1 MASRKSG
8 FYNSEYYKTTRRGRT
23 LDGDMSF
30 DMFPEKYETT
40 AVQEDPN
47 ELYNHNRQVIK
58 DYTPDHGNMLASDE
72 TTRDKHSREKL
83 RLREGGAR
91 TLTMPYSNNDN
102 DTQFHDSDP
111 RGWSVEQPWQEYRRQ
126 LEAQMN
132 RTDFKDDGDYS
143 VPSAGIHPNTMY
155 SQIRGAQDWVK
166 ARLKI
171 FSTSKDNFHN
181 GGIGKYKWYHKS
193 DGEKVDFEETS
204 VNIDQRYDS
213 FAERQNKTSELSN
226 IVNLGSKML
235 RTNTTTDQLVTVSSY
250 GKLMRQKGLIPHE
263 TQLRIVEDDTRWGKV
278 KTGAF
283 SHNNVA
289 SYMSAEVN
297 RESMQ
302 AAVGDKAKF
311 TAAKED
317 ESKNRNA
324 KLTGDIIGLMGFTE
338 NEVKYLESAA
348 ANNVKTAKLAL
359 AQLHGLTELLHATP
373 AHLKLTLR
381 DELVVSGV
389 RGPKATSDGGRAARN
404 EVVLN
409 PKIVEY
415 MKQSVRKN
423 ADRTAN
429 PENLLRE
436 AVADSEGKLNHK
448 LAGQEVFV
456 YKSTT
461 QDDLSKNRN
470 ETDAETKKAKIAI
483 ENIVSYKNFSKH
495 SQNVTK
501 NQHEGLQMQDLADS
515 KKMWQKMG
523 MLIGDTKVADVKSAT
538 TDNNFGENLTKTR
551 HIGAMGTKSALRRS
565 ITADTPSDTM
575 SDTFSVSRKT
585 TK

>member
-8 FYNSEYYKTTRRGRT
+8 FYNSEYYKTSRRGRA

-30 DMFPEKYETT
+30 DMFPEKFEATS
-40 AVQEDPN
+40 VNEDPN
-47 ELYNHNRQVIK
+47 ELYNYNRQVLK

-91 TLTMPYSNNDN
+91 TLTMPYSNDNN

-111 RGWSVEQPWQEYRRQ
+111 RGWSTEQPWQEYRRQ
-126 LEAQMN
+126 LEAQLN

-143 VPSAGIHPNTMY
+143 VPGTGIHPNTMY

-250 GKLMRQKGLIPHE
+250 GKLMRQKGLINHE
-263 TQLRIVEDDTRWGKV
+263 TQLRIVEDDTRWGQV
-278 KTGAF
+278 KNGAF
-283 SHNNVA
+283 SNKSNVA
-289 SYMSAEVN
+289 SFMSAEVN

-311 TAAKED
+311 KAEKED
-317 ESKNRNA
+317 ENKNQSK
-324 KLTGDIIGLMGFTE
+324 KLTGDIISLMGFTE

-348 ANNVKTAKLAL
+348 AKNVKTAKLAL
-359 AQLHGLTELLHATP
+359 AQLHGLTEMLHATP

-389 RGPKATSDGGRAARN
+389 RHVGATSTGGRKARN
-404 EVVLN
+404 EVILN

-429 PENLLRE
+429 PENILRD
-436 AVADSEGKLNHK
+436 AIADSEGKLNHK
-448 LAGQEVFV
+448 LAGQEVYV
-456 YKSTT
+456 YKHNSP
-461 QDDLSKNRN
+461 DDLMNNRN
-470 ETDAETKKAKIAI
+470 DSLAEPKAAKIAI
-483 ENIVSYKNFSKH
+483 ENIVSYKNFSK
-495 SQNVTK
+495 SAQSITK

-523 MLIGDTKVADVKSAT
+523 MLIGDTKAAVAV
-538 TDNNFGENLTKTR
+538 TDNNFGDNLTKTR
-551 HIGAMGTKSALRRS
+551 HIGGMGTKSAIRRS
-565 ITADTPSDTM
+565 ISTDTPSNTM
-575 SDTFSVSRKT
+575 SDTSSIARKNI
-585 TK
+585 